1 MRTFP
6 HLIDGVAS
14 DDFGV
19 IWDFLVSGR
28 APSIETVPDYD
39 NLLTVADFL
48 CVRGFRDLRAEPQF
62 YDGACVLT

>member
-1 MRTFP
+1 MLPADIR
-6 HLIDGVAS
+6 ANM
-14 DDFGV
+14 
-19 IWDFLVSGR
+19 GR
-28 APSIETVPDYD
+28 REAEFHTNYD